1 MYLNFTFFFFFQAE
15 DGIRD
20 IGVTGVQTC
29 ALPIS
34 GWDSSA
40 YRPAPATAAP
50 AAAAA
55 SAPCPSPSTAA
66 TSTPRPTCLTRWRS
80 PDSFSPACA
89 SVATPQSITGGASTD
104 ASRMPPAPFL
114 HRHGGPLARNG
125 HDVEVVHQAPRPRQP
140 QTQPPRCRVP
150 VLQRAGD
157 VGNPGPLIAR
167 DDDHAI
173 EVPVHDRAQRDLAP
187 LGVHQDV
194 AGDLGDGSGD
204 DGLVAAREPRLG
216 GELPPFLPGA
226 DDIDVGCD
234 RNEQLFSHGLPG
246 PARARGAPGP
256 ADPNRRAPPRG
267 RALWRRP

>member
-40 YRPAPATAAP
+40 YRSSAATAAR

-66 TSTPRPTCLTRWRS
+66 TSVPRPTRLTRWRS
-80 PDSFSPACA
+80 PDSVSPASA
-89 SVATPQSITGGASTD
+89 RAATPQSITGGACTD

-114 HRHGGPLARNG
+114 HRHGGPLAGNR
-125 HDVEVVHQAPRPRQP
+125 HDVEVVHQAPRARQP
-140 QTQPPRCRVP
+140 EPQSARRRVP
-150 VLQRAGD
+150 ILQRTGD
-157 VGNPGPLIAR
+157 VGNPRPLIAR
-167 DDDHAI
+167 YDDESI
-173 EVPVHDRAQRDLAP
+173 EVPVHHDAQRDLTP

-194 AGDLGDGSGD
+194 AGDLGDGGGD

-216 GELPPFLPGA
+216 RELPPLLPGA
-226 DDIDVGCD
+226 HDVDVGRD
-234 RNEQLFSHGLPG
+234 RDQQLFSHG
-246 PARARGAPGP
+246 
-256 ADPNRRAPPRG
+256 
-267 RALWRRP
+267 